1 MVSVRV
7 THLPTVALRKNVSF
21 AENDV
26 SEVHE
31 LESRKPYLKDMYYQ
45 EHEYCRF
52 YYSAQ
57 REDLRRQLTKKIG
70 RMFTRKHHQDQ
81 PQEKPLRITF
91 WGSGEADLLSST
103 KSLLHIIQWLLSFP
117 VNSFFPPSKKTNTVP
132 CYHYMIL
139 LLHKAIF

>member
-91 WGSGEADLLSST
+91 
-103 KSLLHIIQWLLSFP
+103 
-117 VNSFFPPSKKTNTVP
+117 
-132 CYHYMIL
+132 
-139 LLHKAIF
+139 